1 MAVACSP
8 SSLKNGRPLPLMGP
22 EIQNDV
28 ETTHRPKITGSLTN
42 IQSSGGTVQSLTQDR
57 LDNKKSTEEANE
69 EAEEKE
75 RREQSQRML
84 KYSFTFLGVCTTLG
98 LSCIVY
104 NLTKTKY
111 DEHGNVIEDEFANLP
126 FYERLYKMF
135 RREYNYYTKLLQ
147 EPSRDKLLPDPLK
160 LPYIQPPYTLVLEL
174 TDVLIHPDWTY
185 ETGWRFKKR
194 PGVDQFLEAIA
205 PPQFEIVVYTAEQGM
220 TVFPILDSLD
230 PNGYIMYRLV
240 RDTTRFVDG
249 HHVKDLS
256 ALNRDLSK
264 VIVVD
269 WNPVSTK
276 FHPENTL
283 RLPQWTGND
292 DDTTLY
298 DLAAFLKTI
307 LTTNVE
313 DVREVL
319 NYYRQFDNPLQ
330 AFRENQRKFL
340 MQMEEEEKSSNIVT
354 SKWKPFFYW
363 NR

>member
-1 MAVACSP
+1 MRHCVIN
-8 SSLKNGRPLPLMGP
+8 SSA
-22 EIQNDV
+22 
-28 ETTHRPKITGSLTN
+28 HRPKITGSLTN
-42 IQSSGGTVQSLTQDR
+42 IQSSGGTVQSLAPDV
-57 LDNKKSTEEANE
+57 LDNKKLGEEEKE
-69 EAEEKE
+69 EAEENE
-75 RREQSQRML
+75 RREQSKKVL
-84 KYSFTFLGVCTTLG
+84 KYSFTFFGVFITVG
-98 LSCIVY
+98 LSYIIY
-104 NLTKTKY
+104 DLTRTKY
-111 DEHGNVIEDEFANLP
+111 DEHGNIIEDEFSNLP
-126 FYERLYKMF
+126 LYQRVFKRLT
-135 RREYNYYTKLLQ
+135 REFNYYSKMVQ

-160 LPYIQPPYTLVLEL
+160 YPYIQPPYTLVLEL
-174 TDVLIHPDWTY
+174 TDLLVHPDWTY

-194 PGVDQFLEAIA
+194 PGVDQFLEAVA
-205 PPQFEIVVYTAEQGM
+205 PPQFEIVVYTAEQGL
-220 TVFPILDSLD
+220 TVFPILDILD

-249 HHVKDLS
+249 HHVKDLD

-269 WNPVSTK
+269 WNEKSTK

-307 LTTNVE
+307 LAINVD

-330 AFRENQRKFL
+330 VFRENQRKL
-340 MQMEEEEKSSNIVT
+340 MLQMEEEENKAQQENSKVLT
-354 SKWKPFFYW
+354 SKWKPSFLR